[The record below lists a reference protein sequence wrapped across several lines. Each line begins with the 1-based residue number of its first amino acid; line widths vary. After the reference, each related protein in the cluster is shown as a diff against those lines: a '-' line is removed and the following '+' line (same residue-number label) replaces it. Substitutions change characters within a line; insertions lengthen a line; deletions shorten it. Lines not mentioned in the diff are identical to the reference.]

1 VVLLAAGLAG
11 FAVLTL
17 EVLGVH
23 RLAPWFGTS
32 TLVWCNQIGVI
43 LAAMAVGGWLGG
55 RRARTAPRPVRD
67 AGKLLFWSGLLVAAG
82 LLLLPPLAG
91 FVLPSG
97 ELRLDEAAGIF
108 LGGSLAAAL
117 VLFAPPVLL
126 LAMVAPLLVEARSQT
141 RGAGR
146 AAGEVSAAGTL
157 GSLAGVFG
165 TTLVGIPFLGT
176 RVTLAGT
183 ALLLVAAGLLLL
195 RPFRSALLAPLVAA
209 LVPGFLSEPADNAN
223 LPFFQ
228 GRETARVLETRETPY
243 QRLRVVGFANGD
255 RWLQMNEGL
264 DSYQSIWKKGG
275 GWPGGYYDLFV
286 LAPIYALDGVPSRG
300 GAVRFWLLGSGAG
313 SALMPISAGLGGRPW
328 EGVGVEIDPDVV
340 ALGRRWMPLPAPLSS
355 HMHLLTGVDARSILR
370 SAPGD
375 LDFILLDAYARQFEI
390 PLHLATVEFF
400 RELRNHLRPGGV
412 FALNVG
418 TRETPGERFGFL
430 GRLRATLAAVFGNR
444 IRVHQVPYS
453 RNVVVFARRDRPL
466 PPLEALADRL
476 PAGVPVEVGSA
487 CLPSRVMEGSSGLA
501 EGRVFTDDRNPLA
514 LEQARLWLGG
524 KQE

>member
-1 VVLLAAGLAG
+1 VILLAAGLAG

-17 EVLGVH
+17 EVLGIH

-55 RRARTAPRPVRD
+55 RRARATSRAVRD
-67 AGKLLFWSGLLVAAG
+67 AGRLLFWSGLLVAAG

-97 ELRLDEAAGIF
+97 GFRLEEAAGIF

-117 VLFAPPVLL
+117 ILFAPPVLL
-126 LAMVAPLLVEARSQT
+126 LAMVAPLLVEARSEA

-165 TTLVGIPFLGT
+165 TTLVAIPFLGT
-176 RVTLAGT
+176 RLTLAGT
-183 ALLLVAAGLLLL
+183 AFLLVAAGLLLL
-195 RPFRSALLAPLVAA
+195 RSVRATSLAA
-209 LVPGFLSEPADNAN
+209 LAAVLIPGFLSEPADRAN

-228 GRETARVLETRETPY
+228 DRETARVLETRETPY
-243 QRLRVVGFANGD
+243 QHLRVVGFPNGD

-264 DSYQSIWKKGG
+264 DSYQSIWKKEG

-286 LAPIYALDGVPSRG
+286 LAPIYALDGGPAEG
-300 GAVRFWLLGSGAG
+300 PVRFWLLGAGAG
-313 SALMPISAGLGGRPW
+313 SALMPIATGLAGRPW
-328 EGVGVEIDPDVV
+328 AGVGVEIDPGVV
-340 ALGRRWMPLPAPLSS
+340 ALARRWMPLPARLAENFRF
-355 HMHLLTGVDARSILR
+355 LTGVDARSSLR
-370 SAPGD
+370 SAPHD

-400 RELRNHLRPGGV
+400 REVRDHLRPGGV
-412 FALNVG
+412 FGLNVG
-418 TRETPGERFGFL
+418 TREKPGERFGFL
-430 GRLRATLAAVFGNR
+430 GRLRATLAMVFGNR
-444 IRVHQVPYS
+444 LRAHRVPYS
-453 RNVVVFARRDRPL
+453 RNVVVFARRERPFPPL
-466 PPLEALADRL
+466 PSLADRL
-476 PAGVPVEVGSA
+476 PRGVPIEVGSA
-487 CLPSRVMEGSSGLA
+487 CLPSRVIEGTSGSVGEA
-501 EGRVFTDDRNPLA
+501 VFTDDRNPLA
-514 LEQARLWLGG
+514 LEQARLWMGG
-524 KQE
+524 DRE

>member
-1 VVLLAAGLAG
+1 MILLAAGLAG

-55 RRARTAPRPVRD
+55 RRARTTPGAVRD
-67 AGKLLFWSGLLVAAG
+67 AGRLLFWSGLLIAAG
-82 LLLLPPLAG
+82 LLLLPALAG

-97 ELRLDEAAGIF
+97 QFRLEEAAGIF
-108 LGGSLAAAL
+108 LSGSLAAAL
-117 VLFAPPVLL
+117 ILFAPPVLL
-126 LAMVAPLLVEARSQT
+126 LAMVAPLLVEARSQA

-165 TTLVGIPFLGT
+165 TTLVAIPFLGT
-176 RVTLAGT
+176 RLTLAGT

-195 RPFRSALLAPLVAA
+195 RPVRALSLAALGAA
-209 LVPGFLSEPADNAN
+209 LVPGFLSEPADEAN

-243 QRLRVVGFANGD
+243 QHLRVVGFPSGD

-264 DSYQSIWKKGG
+264 DSYQSIWKEGG

-286 LAPIYALDGVPSRG
+286 LAPIYALDGGP
-300 GAVRFWLLGSGAG
+300 AENTVRFWLLGSAAG
-313 SALMPISAGLGGRPW
+313 SSLIPVAAGLSGRPW
-328 EGVGVEIDPDVV
+328 EGVGVEIDPGVV
-340 ALGRRWMPLPAPLSS
+340 DLARRWMPLPARLAGNVRY
-355 HMHLLTGVDARSILR
+355 LTGVDARSSLR
-370 SAPGD
+370 GAPRN

-390 PLHLATVEFF
+390 PLHLATEEFF
-400 RELRNHLRPGGV
+400 REVWNHLRPGGV
-412 FALNVG
+412 FGLNVG
-418 TRETPGERFGFL
+418 TREKPGERFGFL
-430 GRLRATLAAVFGNR
+430 GRLRATLAAVFGKR
-444 IRVHQVPYS
+444 LRAHRVPYS
-453 RNVVVFARRDRPL
+453 RNVIVFARRERPF
-466 PPLEALADRL
+466 PSLEALAGRL
-476 PAGVPVEVGSA
+476 PPGIPVEVGSA
-487 CLPSRVMEGSSGLA
+487 CLPSRVIEGSSGLA
-501 EGRVFTDDRNPLA
+501 GEMVFTDDRNPLA

-524 KQE
+524 KTE